1 MSPWPAE
8 LHAGQRLRRL
18 TNTFLLWANRHSS
31 WVTDEWACLCVCAPD
46 SSVYVLRGVVEE
58 RNVFFFWGVAAFRR
72 RMSAHMCVPEVQV
85 RLCWTCWLYIGETQ
99 MWFLKCFF
107 FFLQR
112 LTNIWYRALFIA
124 RLSSDCVGVYPSGS
138 AASAAVDEGEQGMLG
153 EVWGSSKD
161 EEEGNNSNSKM
172 RESVEDGEIK
182 RNGARS
188 WGWGKGKL
196 GGGELREEEQ
206 IGLRLNH
213 TVSCCRGVSVDRNI
227 WDYIFHLQFNKHDWL
242 LLILNKHVCSCW
254 LGWPFFQFIKTQ
266 CIVGS

>member
-107 FFLQR
+107 FPSEVDKHMVPCSFYSTAQLWLCWCLSQ
-112 LTNIWYRALFIA
+112 W
-124 RLSSDCVGVYPSGS
+124 LSSLRGCWWGGAGDARGGV
-138 AASAAVDEGEQGMLG
+138 
-153 EVWGSSKD
+153 
-161 EEEGNNSNSKM
+161 
-172 RESVEDGEIK
+172 RE
-182 RNGARS
+182 
-188 WGWGKGKL
+188 
-196 GGGELREEEQ
+196 
-206 IGLRLNH
+206 
-213 TVSCCRGVSVDRNI
+213 
-227 WDYIFHLQFNKHDWL
+227 
-242 LLILNKHVCSCW
+242 
-254 LGWPFFQFIKTQ
+254 
-266 CIVGS
+266 